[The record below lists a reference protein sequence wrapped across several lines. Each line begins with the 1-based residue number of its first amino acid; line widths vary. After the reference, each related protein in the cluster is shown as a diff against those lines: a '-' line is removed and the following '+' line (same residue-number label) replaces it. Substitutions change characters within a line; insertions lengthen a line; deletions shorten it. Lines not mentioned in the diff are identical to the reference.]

1 MLKVNNLETYY
12 GELKILKNVSFS
24 IDEGQL
30 VLLLGPNGHG
40 KSTFL
45 KTICGLVK
53 PRKGSVFFDDL
64 DITKKSVLKIVEMGL
79 TYIPEDRHLFTEM
92 SVRKNMLLGAYS
104 KKARKREKENLEYV
118 FELFPRLKERENQ
131 FASTLSGGE
140 ARMLAIARGL
150 MSDAKFLAIDEP
162 TLGLSPSLRMSVY
175 DIIRKVSKLGKT
187 VLLVDQSIPDLADM
201 ADKIY
206 FMEEGHVTHVGK
218 KEDALKDDKL
228 REIFL
233 GM

>member
-1 MLKVNNLETYY
+1 MLEVNNLETYY
-12 GELKILKNVSFS
+12 SELKILNDVSFS
-24 IDEGQL
+24 IDKGQL

-53 PRKGSVFFDDL
+53 PRRGSVFFDGV
-64 DITKKSVLKIVEMGL
+64 DITKKSILKIVEMGL
-79 TYIPEDRHLFTEM
+79 TYIPEDRHLFQDM
-92 SVRKNMLLGAYS
+92 SVRKNLLLGAYS
-104 KKARKREKENLEYV
+104 KKARKMEKENLDYV

-162 TLGLSPSLRMSVY
+162 TLGLSPGLRMSVY
-175 DIIRKVSKLGKT
+175 NIIKRVYQSGKT
-187 VLLVDQSIPDLADM
+187 VLLVDQSIPDLVDI

-206 FMEEGHVTHVGK
+206 FMEEGRTSYMGQ
-218 KEDALKDDKL
+218 KEEALKDDKL
-228 REIFL
+228 KEIFL